1 VFISDFAIKRPI
13 ITVVTMV
20 ALVAYGLYSLAQL
33 EVDEFPDIQSPIV
46 AVSIPYPGA
55 SPDVVE
61 REVVER
67 IEEAIAGI
75 NGVDKLQ
82 SKSMDGFAQIII
94 TFVFS
99 KGEQQASQDV
109 RDAISTIRGDL
120 PQEMEEPIISRF
132 DPTDLPIVSLTLSSN
147 TLSQAQL
154 TSLADPGITR
164 DLRSIR
170 GVAQVS
176 VTGGAEREM
185 TVQLRPGDLMASNIS
200 VSQVV
205 QAIQSQ
211 NLAVPVGRVRGVLD
225 ERTIRLEGR
234 LQRPED
240 FEQLVVAD
248 RDGQIIRLGQVADVM
263 DGVEEARSSASFN
276 GKLAIGIDILRTKGT
291 STSTV
296 ATDIKERVAVL
307 RAKLPPEVDLDIVKD
322 AGERVEASV
331 GNVQEMLVEGAI
343 LTILVVFIF
352 LNSWRST
359 VITGLAL
366 PISVLAAFNA
376 VYAWGY
382 TLNTLTLLGLSLA
395 IGVLID
401 DAIVVRENIVRH
413 IEMGKHHFQAA
424 HDGTNEIGLAVRG
437 GGAKARGWRV
447 RRRRWRPARRR
458 RILR

>member
-1 VFISDFAIKRPI
+1 VFVSDFAIKRPI

-20 ALVAYGLYSLAQL
+20 ALVAYGLYSLTQL

-176 VTGGAEREM
+176 VTGGNWAFEGIWEKSSWQTSLCPM
-185 TVQLRPGDLMASNIS
+185 KS
-200 VSQVV
+200 V
-205 QAIQSQ
+205 
-211 NLAVPVGRVRGVLD
+211 
-225 ERTIRLEGR
+225 T
-234 LQRPED
+234 
-240 FEQLVVAD
+240 
-248 RDGQIIRLGQVADVM
+248 
-263 DGVEEARSSASFN
+263 
-276 GKLAIGIDILRTKGT
+276 
-291 STSTV
+291 
-296 ATDIKERVAVL
+296 
-307 RAKLPPEVDLDIVKD
+307 
-322 AGERVEASV
+322 
-331 GNVQEMLVEGAI
+331 
-343 LTILVVFIF
+343 
-352 LNSWRST
+352 
-359 VITGLAL
+359 
-366 PISVLAAFNA
+366 
-376 VYAWGY
+376 
-382 TLNTLTLLGLSLA
+382 
-395 IGVLID
+395 
-401 DAIVVRENIVRH
+401 
-413 IEMGKHHFQAA
+413 
-424 HDGTNEIGLAVRG
+424 
-437 GGAKARGWRV
+437 
-447 RRRRWRPARRR
+447 
-458 RILR
+458 